1 MWKIDTSGAGE
12 QVSRGVAGMRTFKP
26 KTGPFQEGIY
36 YDLVDVENIA
46 SDELH
51 RVGLFPPGP
60 EPVQVERFLMKRHGI
75 TPDYDD
81 LPAGV
86 LGYTKFG
93 RRGAEEVVISR
104 SLADERSQ
112 VAERRINSTLAHEAG
127 HILLHGHLF
136 AMQPPTKAPVMF
148 RDEIDFGNQRILCK
162 TDSLAVASG
171 TGGNSG
177 YDGRWWEVQANMM
190 IGALLLPRSLVMT
203 ALGQFVSS
211 SSLLGIPRLDE
222 DRREEAARS
231 LAEVF
236 DVNPEVARRRIG
248 AIFSTP
254 DKQLTF

>member
-1 MWKIDTSGAGE
+1 
-12 QVSRGVAGMRTFKP
+12 MRSFKP
-26 KTGPFQEGIY
+26 KTGPFQEGIFY
-36 YDLVDVENIA
+36 ELEDVENIA

-51 RVGLFPPGP
+51 KVGLFPTSPGP
-60 EPVQVERFLMKRHGI
+60 IQVERFMRKRHGI

-93 RRGAEEVVISR
+93 RRDAEEVVIS
-104 SLADERSQ
+104 SALADERSR

-136 AMQPPTKAPVMF
+136 AMQPPTKAPAVF
-148 RDEIDFGNQRILCK
+148 RDEVEFSNQRILCK
-162 TDSLAVASG
+162 TNTLAVASG

-190 IGALLLPRSLVMT
+190 IGALLLPRSLVMS
-203 ALGQFVSS
+203 ALDQFVSS
-211 SSLLGIPRLDE
+211 SGLLGIPRLNVDK
-222 DRREEAARS
+222 REEAARS

-236 DVNPEVARRRIG
+236 DVNPVVARIRISE
-248 AIFSTP
+248 IFSES
-254 DKQLTF
+254 DNQLTF